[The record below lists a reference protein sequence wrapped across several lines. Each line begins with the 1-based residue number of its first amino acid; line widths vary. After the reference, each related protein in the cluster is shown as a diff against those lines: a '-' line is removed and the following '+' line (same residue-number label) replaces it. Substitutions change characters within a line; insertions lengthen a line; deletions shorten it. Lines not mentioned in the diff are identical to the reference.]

1 MKIGLLG
8 FGTVGQ
14 GVEDMIFHRSDVIEK
29 KLGESMEV
37 KTILV
42 KDLEKERNPVNPEM
56 VFTDNFENILYDDE
70 IDTIVEVT
78 SDIDETYGYL
88 KAAIES
94 GKNVVTANKA
104 VVSRYFEELSKLA
117 EEHNVAFLYEAS
129 VAGAIPII
137 KPLTQSL
144 PLDDIGFIRGILN
157 GTCNYIL
164 TNMQNNSEEYA
175 DVLKKA
181 QDLGY
186 AEADP
191 SADVDGF
198 DTQRK
203 LRILATLA
211 LRGKVEEEFIDL
223 KGISSVS
230 KEDIEV
236 FNNCDYKVKLIGEA
250 GHNTRGAYA
259 VVMPTLCPKNSFFY
273 GVNMALNGVEF
284 RGSNVGELR
293 FFGAGAGQL
302 PTADSILRDLMDI
315 GMNSYVKGN
324 PLTEDVINI
333 YNDGLFSEFY
343 IRVPKSKAE
352 ELKNV
357 AEEIMEFENSVAA
370 FTKNITL
377 KDVKDL
383 VEDLDGDE
391 YFYARILGES

>member
-14 GVEDMIFHRSDVIEK
+14 GVEDMVFNRSDAIEE
-29 KLGESMEV
+29 KLGESMEI

-42 KDLEKERNPVNPEM
+42 KDMDKERNPVNPDM
-56 VFTDNFENILYDDE
+56 IFTDNFDNILFDDE

-78 SDIDETYGYL
+78 SDIDETYGYISAAL
-88 KAAIES
+88 KR

-104 VVSRYFEELSKLA
+104 VVSRYFEELSLLA
-117 EEHNVAFLYEAS
+117 EENKVAFLYEAS

-144 PLDDIGFIRGILN
+144 PLNDIGFIRGILN

-164 TNMQNNSEEYA
+164 TNMQNNQEEYA

-211 LRGKVEEEFIDL
+211 LRGKVEEDHIDL
-223 KGISSVS
+223 LGISSIS
-230 KEDIEV
+230 KDDIEV

-293 FFGAGAGQL
+293 FFGAGAGKL

-315 GMNSYVKGN
+315 GMNAYIKGN
-324 PLTEDVINI
+324 PLTDDLVNI
-333 YNDGLFSEFY
+333 YNEGLHGEFY
-343 IRVPKSKAE
+343 IRVPKSKEAQLE
-352 ELKNV
+352 KL
-357 AEEIMEFENSVAA
+357 ALEILDFDGEAAA
-370 FTKNITL
+370 FTKGIAL
-377 KDVKDL
+377 KEVKELVSDL
-383 VEDLDGDE
+383 AEGT
-391 YFYARILGES
+391 YFYARVLGED